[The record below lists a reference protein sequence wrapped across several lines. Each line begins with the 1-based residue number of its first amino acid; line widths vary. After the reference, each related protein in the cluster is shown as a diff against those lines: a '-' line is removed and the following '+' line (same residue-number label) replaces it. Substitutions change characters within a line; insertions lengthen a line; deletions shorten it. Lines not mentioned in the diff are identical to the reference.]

1 MSMGMHS
8 RPARNFT
15 VRQCKTRDGRM
26 SSLRINRDDPHCA
39 VRRLVRPRSARVRLG
54 GRDFRPRVSGSIAP
68 GCRRPKRRG
77 APRYGDETHPPYK
90 LRSERVVDT
99 FYEFFDAVYE
109 GPRLRDLKFILEREQ
124 RPVVSERT
132 REQIGHA
139 FDFANGLFTLWKPVK
154 ELLHKDYVAKR
165 PLHPMWLSGAQR
177 T

>member
-1 MSMGMHS
+1 
-8 RPARNFT
+8 
-15 VRQCKTRDGRM
+15 
-26 SSLRINRDDPHCA
+26 
-39 VRRLVRPRSARVRLG
+39 
-54 GRDFRPRVSGSIAP
+54 
-68 GCRRPKRRG
+68 
-77 APRYGDETHPPYK
+77 
-90 LRSERVVDT
+90 VVDT